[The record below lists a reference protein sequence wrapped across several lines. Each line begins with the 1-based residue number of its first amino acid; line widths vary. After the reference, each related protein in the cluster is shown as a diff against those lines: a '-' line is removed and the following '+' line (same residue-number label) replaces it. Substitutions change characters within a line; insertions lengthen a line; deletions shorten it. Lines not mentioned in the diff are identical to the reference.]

1 MNSEDKKFSLSKG
14 KYKIW
19 VLIWAAILISSFSF
33 GQTKEI
39 DSLQSLLATANT
51 PIQKITILNELTN
64 ILQFSDDSVKLSQYL
79 DDVIRLSKN
88 YKYLKG
94 LKYVYSTLG
103 SIHFN
108 KANLTEAEKYYKLS
122 ENIAGRDLEAVII
135 RNNNLYAE
143 LYSEQ
148 GRFSEALELIKASL
162 KLGKGL
168 AIMDL
173 ARTHAIASSIYQG
186 QSENEKSRT
195 HLLAARAIIKGS
207 KNFTM
212 KFQVYKQIFK
222 YFRNA
227 TDLDSLALFGNQLD
241 ELSKKLVFNYW
252 KAQSNEVQAFLSYEK
267 GENGNAVK
275 FTLRALAVIE
285 PRLFKY
291 QYVNLLYKAGSFY
304 HGLWVHDKARDYMI
318 KAQKIAEN
326 KKLLITTLYINN
338 SLAFQFYRTSNLK
351 KSYDFA
357 EKTLSLAK
365 KINLKEIKCNI
376 YGLLSQIYLAQG
388 NVEKAIM
395 EGDSSIE
402 AAKQAADVIGEAYAY
417 QTQVPNYLTSKQYDK
432 AIEFADKAVSLF
444 TKIGDNS
451 NSISE
456 AYLNLAE
463 AYIGKKDLNKAHHF
477 LTKASKIT
485 ANSELFSM
493 KLGSAIIGVMY
504 YEAKGDYKN
513 AFKNQQ
519 LVTQL
524 SDSIDHQTAN
534 ERLQNLQM
542 LYDVEKQEQ
551 QLEIFRE
558 QEASQ
563 KAYSALQKSKL
574 EKDNIVIV
582 VSCASVL
589 ILLLVAIL
597 LYNNSEKKEKTNE
610 ELKALNLEIINQ
622 NQEINASLLRI
633 GELNEE
639 IENREKQ
646 YKRIVENAED
656 IICEINEKGFFTY
669 SNPAGL
675 KLLGYSMQ
683 ELKKVNFLALLDNS
697 ISNSA
702 LSILGDNLKK
712 GVKNFYVEAP
722 ILTKSGGQLW
732 IGINVIRHSVSQEPV
747 GAEVFARNITERKKA
762 ELYIKSINARLENLI
777 QAIQAGILLENEQ
790 GEVALANKAFCEIF
804 KIPLKPDQL
813 IGFNCKEAAKGA
825 SKLFEKSDTFISD
838 IEQIERNRRIVV
850 NDELKMLDGNIL
862 WRDYVPIVTDGKF
875 YGQMWIYRNVSSQ
888 KQMEYDLKIAKE
900 EAELANEAKSQFL
913 ANISHELRTPLNAI
927 IGFSDLLQKSK
938 LENSQLKFTNIIIDS
953 SELLLKIIEDILDF
967 SKIESGRLQLFTE
980 PTNLRSLGENAL
992 NVIRPKAQEKKI
1004 SLSFIFQSLP
1014 EEVIVDQTRLQQIL
1028 LNLLSNSLKF
1038 TESGKIEL
1046 GIMLK
1051 GKLDN
1056 KLSILFYVED
1066 TGIGIAP
1073 ENQEKIFEAFVQE
1086 DISTTKKFGGTGLG
1100 LTISNN
1106 LIKLMGGKLELVSY
1120 LGRGS
1125 KFYFTLLLDEN
1136 GS

>member
-1 MNSEDKKFSLSKG
+1 MKLRYKKFIARSRYKLS
-14 KYKIW
+14 
-19 VLIWAAILISSFSF
+19 VLTWIAILITNFSF

-39 DSLQSLLATANT
+39 DSLQSLLTTATA
-51 PIQKITILNELTN
+51 PVQKITVLNELTN
-64 ILQFSDDSVKLSQYL
+64 ILQFSDDSVSLNRYL
-79 DDVIRLSKN
+79 DEVISLSKK

-94 LKYVYSTLG
+94 LKYAYSTLG

-122 ENIAGRDLEAVII
+122 ESIAGRDLEMVII

-148 GRFSEALELIKASL
+148 GRFSEALGLIDASL

-168 AIMDL
+168 AIIDL
-173 ARTHAIASSIYQG
+173 AKAHSIASSIYQG
-186 QSENEKSRT
+186 QSENEKAVY
-195 HLLAARAIIKGS
+195 HLQAARALIKES
-207 KNFTM
+207 KNFAL
-212 KFQVYKQIFK
+212 KFQVYKQVFK

-227 TDLDSLALFGNQLD
+227 TDLDSLALFANQLD

-252 KAQSNEVQAFLSYEK
+252 KMQSNEVQGFLSYEK
-267 GENGNAVK
+267 GDYGNAVK
-275 FTLRALAVIE
+275 FTLRALEIVE
-285 PRLFKY
+285 PRLFKN
-291 QYVNLLYKAGSFY
+291 QYVYLLYKAGSFY
-304 HGLWVHDKARDYMI
+304 HELQVHDKARDYMI
-318 KAQKIAEN
+318 KARKIAEN
-326 KKLLITTLYINN
+326 KNLLIATLYINN
-338 SLAFQFYRTSNLK
+338 SLAFQFYRTGDLK
-351 KSYDFA
+351 RSSDFA

-365 KINLKEIKCNI
+365 KINLKEIKSNL
-376 YGLLSQIYLAQG
+376 YGLLSEIYLAQG

-402 AAKQAADVIGEAYAY
+402 AAKQADDVIGEAYAY
-417 QTQVPNYLTSKQYDK
+417 QTQIPNYLTNKQYDK
-432 AIEFADKAVSLF
+432 AIEFSNKAVTLF

-456 AYLNLAE
+456 AYLNLTE
-463 AYIGKKDLNKAHHF
+463 AYIGKKDLNKAHYF
-477 LTKASKIT
+477 LTKASNIT
-485 ANSELFSM
+485 AKSEIPSL
-493 KLGSAIIGVMY
+493 KLGSAIISVMY

-519 LVTQL
+519 LITQW
-524 SDSIDHQTAN
+524 SDSTDHQTSK
-534 ERLQNLQM
+534 EQLQKLQM

-551 QLEIFRE
+551 QLKILRE

-563 KAYSALQKSKL
+563 KAYSNLQQSKL

-582 VSCASVL
+582 VSCGSVL
-589 ILLLVAIL
+589 VLLLVAIL
-597 LYNNSEKKEKTNE
+597 LYNSSEKKEKTNE
-610 ELKALNLEIINQ
+610 ELKALNLEITHQ
-622 NQEINASLLRI
+622 NQEINANLIRI
-633 GELNEE
+633 KELNED

-656 IICEINEKGFFTY
+656 IICEINEEGFFTY

-675 KLLGYSMQ
+675 KLLEYSMP
-683 ELKKVNFLALLDNS
+683 ELKQLNFLTLLDNS

-702 LSILGDNLKK
+702 LSTLGDNLKK

-722 ILTKSGGQLW
+722 ILTKSGNQHW
-732 IGINVIRHSVSQEPV
+732 IGINVMRDSGSKESVGS
-747 GAEVFARNITERKKA
+747 EVFARNITERKKA
-762 ELYIKSINARLENLI
+762 ELYIKSINSRLENLI
-777 QAIQAGILLENEQ
+777 QAIQAGILLENEE
-790 GEVALANKAFCEIF
+790 GEVVLANEAFCEIF

-825 SKLFEKSDTFISD
+825 ADLFEGNESFISE
-838 IEQIERNRRIVV
+838 IEKIELNKKVVV
-850 NDELKMLDGNIL
+850 NDELKMLDGKIL

-888 KQMEYDLKIAKE
+888 KQMEYELKIAKE

-967 SKIESGRLQLFTE
+967 SKIEAGRLQLYTE
-980 PTNLRSLGENAL
+980 PTDLRSLAENAL

-1004 SLSFIFQSLP
+1004 SLSFIFQGLP
-1014 EEVIVDQTRLQQIL
+1014 EEVIADQTRLQQIL
-1028 LNLLSNSLKF
+1028 INLLSNSLKF

-1046 GIMLK
+1046 GIILK
-1051 GKLDN
+1051 DKIDN
-1056 KLSILFYVED
+1056 KRSILFYVED

-1106 LIKLMGGKLELVSY
+1106 LIKLMGGKLELVSSV
-1120 LGRGS
+1120 GKGS
-1125 KFYFTLLLDEN
+1125 KFYFTLPLDEN